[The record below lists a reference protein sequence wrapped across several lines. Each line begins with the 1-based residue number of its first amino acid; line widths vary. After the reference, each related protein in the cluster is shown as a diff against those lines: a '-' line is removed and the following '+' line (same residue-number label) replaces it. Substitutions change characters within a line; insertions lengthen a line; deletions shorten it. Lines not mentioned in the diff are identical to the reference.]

1 MRFDKRVAERLI
13 LISFC
18 LVEVTKTEN
27 ETINENENHSSVSNT
42 LDYSNVDRRSTFNKG
57 GKKIVEIQQVSI
69 LAVIYDHVF
78 LSEIVIS
85 TAELHFSIFFML
97 RIPMARICGIVEG
110 LAKTQRVRKT
120 CLSWHIFVGFQ
131 LKR

>member
-1 MRFDKRVAERLI
+1 MKFDRWVAEGII
-13 LISFC
+13 LISCC
-18 LVEVTKTEN
+18 LVEVTKTED
-27 ETINENENHSSVSNT
+27 ETINKNENHSPVSNT
-42 LDYSNVDRRSTFNKG
+42 LDYSNVDRRSTFNEG

-120 CLSWHIFVGFQ
+120 CLS
-131 LKR
+131 

>member
-1 MRFDKRVAERLI
+1 MKFDKRVAERII

-27 ETINENENHSSVSNT
+27 ETINENENPSSVSNT

-69 LAVIYDHVF
+69 LGSYLRLGVLSGSFISTTQLHF
-78 LSEIVIS
+78 LSF
-85 TAELHFSIFFML
+85 L
-97 RIPMARICGIVEG
+97 C
-110 LAKTQRVRKT
+110 Q
-120 CLSWHIFVGFQ
+120 GF
-131 LKR
+131 R

>member
-1 MRFDKRVAERLI
+1 MKFDKRVAERII

-42 LDYSNVDRRSTFNKG
+42 LDYSNVDRRSTFDKG

-69 LAVIYDHVF
+69 LAVIYDYF
-78 LSEIVIS
+78 SSEIFIS
-85 TAELHFSIFFML
+85 TAELHFSIL
-97 RIPMARICGIVEG
+97 II
-110 LAKTQRVRKT
+110 
-120 CLSWHIFVGFQ
+120 
-131 LKR
+131 

>member
-1 MRFDKRVAERLI
+1 MKTKCSKTLFIYLFSSKMKFDKRVAERII

-69 LAVIYDHVF
+69 LAAIYD
-78 LSEIVIS
+78 L
-85 TAELHFSIFFML
+85 
-97 RIPMARICGIVEG
+97 VE
-110 LAKTQRVRKT
+110 R
-120 CLSWHIFVGFQ
+120 
-131 LKR
+131 

>member
-1 MRFDKRVAERLI
+1 MKFDKRVAERII

-69 LAVIYDHVF
+69 LEEF
-78 LSEIVIS
+78 
-85 TAELHFSIFFML
+85 TTRCF
-97 RIPMARICGIVEG
+97 
-110 LAKTQRVRKT
+110 
-120 CLSWHIFVGFQ
+120 
-131 LKR
+131 

>member
-1 MRFDKRVAERLI
+1 MKFDKRVAERII

-27 ETINENENHSSVSNT
+27 ETINENENHSPVSNT
-42 LDYSNVDRRSTFNKG
+42 LDYSNVDRRSTFNNG

-69 LAVIYDHVF
+69 LAAIYDLVF
-78 LSEIVIS
+78 FSDIFIGI
-85 TAELHFSIFFML
+85 AELHFFIFCIL
-97 RIPMARICGIVEG
+97 RILIAQICGIAEG

-120 CLSWHIFVGFQ
+120 CLSWHTSVGFQ